1 MKSILPKQ
9 TDCRRVGDLLSQYAD
24 GELSAT
30 RRAQVQAHLD
40 ACPRCATRLQALH
53 SAISFLEAD
62 AKTPLPA
69 MPDLYAGFR
78 ERLVTQPS
86 GSSPLARRAQ
96 RAGGAWHL
104 ARVGMVGGSLV
115 AAGSVSLVWHR
126 RAAVLNEAI
135 QGLRLPNNNP
145 TFLRI
150 VEQGNGAYFAQGYL
164 APVALT
170 RSYRQADTLW
180 SSGSQCIYTTVTNS
194 KQHFRTT
201 NIITPGGVGLTW
213 SKSLDTT
220 KLPPVIRLFWNP
232 ADPQHPQ
239 NEELKFSLDMFRH
252 WLKQLAHSN
261 KLLFVPIETAQ
272 ETIGGERFDK
282 LTIRHLNTT
291 IAEKPL
297 GNGEYFEP
305 NTLVLWFDANKRLRQ
320 YRQEFQTGK
329 GRERSEQGTIAY
341 DQTMPVD
348 VANVPVPK
356 DWFVT
361 GSMDSPPQTGSPS
374 KPIPVANILNPVW
387 RTMPDA
393 EKQAM
398 QSVADRFARAWASR
412 DAAQLRPLV
421 DLNRPLEVA
430 TSTRPHLVSA
440 GPITP
445 NSVAATITPNSVTR
459 KVALVNEENFTPED
473 IWQRVWAKRLSQE
486 PPRRDYH
493 IALVY
498 AYDAANKPLLDKV
511 PLTIATGRTYAALPG
526 MNALAWVS
534 ETDQDGRQSGYA
546 ARLFLVKRG
555 GEWKV
560 WQFARE
566 PVNPTP
572 GGWDAD
578 E

>member
-1 MKSILPKQ
+1 MPAPAAP
-9 TDCRRVGDLLSQYAD
+9 RVCKRFIA
-24 GELSAT
+24 
-30 RRAQVQAHLD
+30 
-40 ACPRCATRLQALH
+40 PP
-53 SAISFLEAD
+53 SFLEAD

-104 ARVGMVGGSLV
+104 VRVGMVGISLV
-115 AAGSVSLVWHR
+115 TAGSVSIVWHR
-126 RAAVLNEAI
+126 RVAVLNEAI

-150 VEQGNGAYFAQGYL
+150 AEQGNGAYFAQGYL
-164 APVALT
+164 PPAALS
-170 RSYRQADTLW
+170 RSYRQSDTFW
-180 SSGSQCIYTTVTNS
+180 SNGSQCVYTVVSNS
-194 KQHFRTT
+194 KQHFGTT
-201 NIITPGGVGLTW
+201 SLVTPGGVGLTW
-213 SKSLDTT
+213 SKSLDNT
-220 KLPPVIRLFWNP
+220 KLPPFIRLYWNP

-239 NEELKFSLDMFRH
+239 NEALQDTLSMFRH

-261 KLLFVPIETAQ
+261 KMLFAPLETAQ

-291 IAEKPL
+291 IAERPL

-320 YRQEFQTGK
+320 YRQEFQTDK

-341 DQTMPVD
+341 DQTLPID

-356 DWFVT
+356 DWFVI
-361 GSMDSPPQTGSPS
+361 GSMDSPPHMGSPS
-374 KPIPVANILNPVW
+374 HSLLVANILNPVW
-387 RTMPDA
+387 RTMPDT

-412 DAAQLRPLV
+412 DVAQLRPLV
-421 DLNRPLEVA
+421 DLNRPMEVA
-430 TSTRPHLVSA
+430 TPTRPHVVSA
-440 GPITP
+440 GPITR
-445 NSVAATITPNSVTR
+445 NSVTAITTQHSVTR

-473 IWQRVWAKRLSQE
+473 IWQRVWIKRLSQE
-486 PPRRDYH
+486 PARRDYR
-493 IALVY
+493 ISLVY

-511 PLTIATGRTYAALPG
+511 PLTIATGRTYASMPG
-526 MNALAWVS
+526 MNALAWVT

-560 WQFARE
+560 WQFVRE
-566 PVNPTP
+566 AANSST
-572 GGWDAD
+572 GGWDAED
-578 E
+578 